1 MLAQEPTPPRLRSAV
16 QSLSRLF
23 RRAHQTME
31 NMKNTR
37 LEGTL
42 LQVDAAGGGAPVEV

>member
-23 RRAHQTME
+23 RRAQQTMG
-31 NMKNTR
+31 NMKNMR
-37 LEGTL
+37 LKGT